1 MELVVF
7 CGLMIAVFLYVMIRG
22 SVEAKQAKV
31 RYRKYLKESYTERFR
46 EEDVSE
52 EELELIKKRFLYM
65 SQDDVIIDDITWND
79 LDMDRVFG
87 LMNRTQSAIG
97 AEALYDMLRRP
108 KQSVADFAGFE
119 KNVEYLMEQEDERVN
134 LQMAL
139 SNLRRN
145 GRYSLYDYIDYLER
159 LGKRSNIVHVIQ
171 LLLFVVSIGLIFVD
185 STVGVMA
192 LILVACVNIGTYL
205 NHKGKVAPYVST
217 FSYIMKM
224 LECADAILQQPLSGM
239 PEYREILLR
248 DREAFRDFK
257 KGSSMVFKM
266 NNAGAGDPGE
276 VIFDYVKM
284 LTHIDLIQFNKM
296 LNKTLECKAEIL
308 ELAKQIGYLDALIA
322 IGSFRASLPCYA
334 VPVLLED
341 KDVNITIVEGYH
353 PMLREP
359 VVNSFSQKRGMVITG
374 SNASGKST
382 FLKMVAINA
391 ILAQTIHTC
400 AAKEYEAAMFRIMSS
415 MALRDSLDSGES
427 YYMVEIKALKRI
439 MDAAECDGNPIL
451 CFVDE
456 VLRGTNTVE
465 RIAASTQ
472 ILAKLSTSGVC
483 CFAATHDIEL
493 THLLEKDYDNYHF
506 EEEVRDGDVLFS
518 YCLHTGRAQTR
529 NAIRLLQI
537 IGFSEDIIHE
547 AEMMAADFTKTSV
560 WSRKGNERYV
570 C

>member
-7 CGLMIAVFLYVMIRG
+7 MSLMIAVFLFVMVRG
-22 SVEAKQAKV
+22 SIEAKQAKR
-31 RYRKYLKESYTERFR
+31 RYRMRLKEEYTELFL
-46 EEDVSE
+46 DNDLSE
-52 EELELIKKRFLYM
+52 AELELIKKRFLYR
-65 SQDDVIIDDITWND
+65 QDSEEIIDDITWND
-79 LDMDRVFG
+79 LDMDGIFG
-87 LMNRTQSAIG
+87 LINRTQSAIG

-108 KQSVADFAGFE
+108 KQTIAEFEGFE
-119 KNVEYLMEQEDERVN
+119 ADVNYLMEQEEERLN
-134 LQMAL
+134 HQMAL
-139 SNLRRN
+139 KNLRRN

-159 LGKRSNIVHVIQ
+159 LGKRSNIVHIIQ
-171 LLLFVVSIGLIFVD
+171 MLLFIGSIVLIFID
-185 STVGVMA
+185 SVLGVMA
-192 LILVACVNIGTYL
+192 LMTMACVNIGTYL
-205 NHKGKVAPYVST
+205 SHKGKVAPYVST
-217 FSYIMKM
+217 FAYIMKM
-224 LECADAILQQPLSGM
+224 LDCADEVLKQPLTGM
-239 PEYREILLR
+239 QNYKEGLKR

-257 KGSSMVFKM
+257 KGSSMVFHM
-266 NNAGAGDPGE
+266 SGGSGDPGE
-276 VIFDYVKM
+276 IIFDYVKM

-296 LNKTLECKAEIL
+296 LNKTLECKEEIL
-308 ELAKQIGYLDALIA
+308 ELAERLGYLDAMIA
-322 IGSFRASLPCYA
+322 IGSFRAALPYYT
-334 VPVLLED
+334 VPELQESRGTE
-341 KDVNITIVEGYH
+341 IAIEAGYH

-359 VVNSFSQKRGMVITG
+359 VANSFSQKRGMVITG

-400 AAKEYEAAMFRIMSS
+400 AAKAYEASLFRIMSS

-439 MDAAECDGNPIL
+439 MDAAQREGNPVL

-465 RIAASTQ
+465 RIAASAQ
-472 ILAKLSTSGVC
+472 ILVKLSACGVC

-493 THLLEKDYDNYHF
+493 THLLEKEYDNYHF

-518 YCLHTGRAQTR
+518 YHLHSGRAQTR

-537 IGFSEDIIHE
+537 IGFSEDIIQE
-547 AEMMAADFTKTSV
+547 AEEMAADFTKTSV
-560 WSRKGNERYV
+560 WSRKCE